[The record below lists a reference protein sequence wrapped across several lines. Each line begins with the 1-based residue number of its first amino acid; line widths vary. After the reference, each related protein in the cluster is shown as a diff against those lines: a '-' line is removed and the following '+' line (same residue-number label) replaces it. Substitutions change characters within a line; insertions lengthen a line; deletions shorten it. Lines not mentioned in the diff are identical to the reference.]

1 MSVQPEFP
9 ASEYESRWRR
19 ARAAM
24 EAAGVDGLLLTSEA
38 NYRYFSGHFSR
49 FWVSKARPFLM
60 LLPREREPVLLM
72 TDNQF
77 PLASETSP
85 VRDIRSW
92 EGFMPEAIPALAGAI
107 RDAGLADGRIG
118 AELGFKQRMGMPF
131 NEFVRLRE
139 MVPGAAFV
147 DAADLLWEL
156 RMIKSPAEVAYLRES
171 IRITCGAYD
180 AAFAAAKPGMTEREV
195 YRAFT
200 VALLQGGAERLGYI
214 TVTSGEG
221 NYHRRTGG
229 PTDRKLEEGDLL
241 WFDGGCTYFGYW
253 ADLSRMVAV
262 GSRSREQA
270 EAYRNIMAVVR
281 MTLEEVKAGNPIGGI
296 DRRAR
301 AELDSLGYPYGSAS
315 RVGHGIG
322 LDQTEPPS
330 IIDGVEAPL
339 RAGMVLSTEPTYLAG
354 HGLYQIEEL
363 YAVTETGYDLLT
375 HPAPAEL
382 RVVS

>member
-1 MSVQPEFP
+1 
-9 ASEYESRWRR
+9 
-19 ARAAM
+19 
-24 EAAGVDGLLLTSEA
+24 
-38 NYRYFSGHFSR
+38 
-49 FWVSKARPFLM
+49 
-60 LLPREREPVLLM
+60 M

-107 RDAGLADGRIG
+107 RDAGLANGRIG

-131 NEFVRLRE
+131 NEFIRLRE

-171 IRITCGAYD
+171 IRITCEAYD
-180 AAFAAAKPGMTEREV
+180 AAFAAARPGMTEREV
-195 YRAFT
+195 YRDFT
-200 VALLQGGAERLGYI
+200 VALLQRGAERLGYI

-262 GSRSREQA
+262 GSCSREQA
-270 EAYRNIMAVVR
+270 EAYRNIMAVVQ

-301 AELDSLGYPYGSAS
+301 AELKRLGYPYGSAS

-330 IIDGVEAPL
+330 IIEGVEAPL
-339 RAGMVLSTEPTYLAG
+339 RAGMALSTEPTYLAG